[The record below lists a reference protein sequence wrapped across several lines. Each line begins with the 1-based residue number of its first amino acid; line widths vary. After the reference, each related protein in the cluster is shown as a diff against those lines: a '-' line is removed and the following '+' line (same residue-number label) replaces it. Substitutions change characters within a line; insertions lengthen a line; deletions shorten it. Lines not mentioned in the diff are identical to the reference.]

1 MIELISYSKVVKE
14 KKGEKII
21 KDYSHKAKICGYVD
35 GWRFLTRKKELL
47 GVIEKTDDENY
58 ITKYEWGLSCLK
70 LNQKKEIFSLDEEE
84 NFLGY
89 FKNYII
95 HYPNGEVYVEY
106 LEDKSEIQRFRKK
119 IRGRLA
125 SFDIIELKG
134 DLKDFNEIIF
144 FGIATFFLEIF
155 A

>member
-21 KDYSHKAKICGYVD
+21 KDYSHKATICGYVD
-35 GWRFLTRKKELL
+35 GWRFLTKKKKLL

-58 ITKYEWGLSCLK
+58 ITKLERGLNCLK
-70 LNQKKEIFSLDEEE
+70 LNQKKEIFYLDEEE
-84 NFLGY
+84 SFLGY
-89 FKNYII
+89 FKNCKI

-106 LEDKSEIQRFRKK
+106 LEDKSVIQRFRKK
-119 IRGRLA
+119 TRGRLA

>member
-1 MIELISYSKVVKE
+1 MIELTYYKKVVKK

-21 KDYSHKAKICGYVD
+21 KDYSHQAKICGYVD
-35 GWRFLTRKKELL
+35 GWRFLSKKKKLY
-47 GVIEKTDDENY
+47 GVIEKTEDEHY
-58 ITKYEWGLSCLK
+58 ITKLERGLDCLK
-70 LNQKKEIFSLDEEE
+70 LNQNKEIFSLDGEE

-89 FKNYII
+89 FKNYKI

-106 LEDKSEIQRFRKK
+106 LEDKSEIQRFNKK
-119 IRGRLA
+119 IIGRLA
-125 SFDIIELKG
+125 YFDIIGLKG
-134 DLKDFNEIIF
+134 DLKDFNELIF